1 MTSRRVLVSSEQGPA
16 GEAVRSVATAVA
28 SLLGGTVQDRNL
40 RGPLLADECEGE
52 RTDLI
57 RAAQDE
63 EVVGVVISGTPD
75 HTLRAMH
82 LAAAIDR
89 PVVFSPGTLRA
100 PFALNR
106 VLLPLDGTREAAD
119 AVSATAQ
126 MVQNLGLDMIV
137 LHCVHGAAIPR
148 LQDHPQYDP
157 HDRTR
162 EFIARYLEPIG
173 EARLELRV
181 GTPGRHAV
189 DVSQTVDAD
198 LIVLGWRRHPTPR
211 RAQTVRSILAHS
223 VVPVMLLPT
232 RSPHP
237 PRSARAGSP
246 DLKGLD
252 DYR

>member
-1 MTSRRVLVSSEQGPA
+1 MTCRRVLVPSAPGPA

-28 SLLGGTVQDRNL
+28 PLLGGTVQDRKL
-40 RGPLLADECEGE
+40 RGSILADESEGE

-75 HTLRAMH
+75 HTVRAMH

-89 PVVFSPGTLRA
+89 PVVLSPGTLRA
-100 PFALNR
+100 PYALNR

-126 MVQNLGLDMIV
+126 MVQKLGLDMVV
-137 LHCVHGAAIPR
+137 LHCVHGAAVPR
-148 LQDHPQYDP
+148 FQDHPQYDA

-162 EFIARYLEPIG
+162 EFIARYLEPVG
-173 EARLELRV
+173 DVHLELRV

-198 LIVLGWRRHPTPR
+198 LIVLGWSRHPTPR

-223 VVPVMLLPT
+223 VIPVMLLST

-237 PRSARAGSP
+237 SGSARAGSP
-246 DLKGLD
+246 DLKGLHD
-252 DYR
+252 ER